1 MKHSS
6 RNLLAG
12 ILVLTV
18 ISGMT
23 TWSFLG
29 QSGTATAGEKRNI
42 KVVANVNEEKSDGLE
57 VSALLRKMKD
67 GLEVSALLR
76 KMNMNVAP
84 DRPLMPDFELFSL
97 AGKKVRL
104 SDFRGEAV
112 LLGFFTTW

>member
-18 ISGMT
+18 ISGIT
-23 TWSFLG
+23 TWSFGG
-29 QSGTATAGEKRNI
+29 QSGIATAGEKRNI
-42 KVVANVNEEKSDGLE
+42 KVVANVNEEKS
-57 VSALLRKMKD
+57 D

>member
-18 ISGMT
+18 ITGMT

-42 KVVANVNEEKSDGLE
+42 KVVANVNEEKS
-57 VSALLRKMKD
+57 D